1 MLRTAFAF
9 VSGLFATMIAI
20 TFVELA
26 NARLLFPPPPGMD
39 FTDARQVDAFVASMP
54 ASALVLLVLG
64 WCAGAFIGGG
74 VAARIAEHHRSLLAL
89 AIGALVAI
97 GVLFNAADI
106 HHPAWVTAAGVVLPI
121 PLAWLAARLVQRFG
135 TRKR

>member
-9 VSGLFATMIAI
+9 VTGLFATMIAI
-20 TFVELA
+20 TFIELA
-26 NARLLFPPPPGMD
+26 NAKLFPPPPGMD
-39 FTDARQVDAFVASMP
+39 FTDVRQVDAFVASMP
-54 ASALVLLVLG
+54 TSALVLLVLG

-74 VAARIAEHHRSLLAL
+74 VAARIAERHRMVLAL
-89 AIGALVAI
+89 AIGALVAV

-106 HHPAWVTAAGVVLPI
+106 HHPAWVMGAGVVLPI

-135 TRKR
+135 TRAA